1 MFRWFF
7 NRRAQNKLSRQA
19 SHSQHQALLDASTML
34 RTQLLGTDRR
44 NLEKN
49 PAFNNSFSRGYV
61 FGFLGAALHNAGL
74 ESESMSVNLNLSKLG
89 HAYLFSGN
97 ALLAEKF
104 ATKSFAL
111 LLSKDEAFSQGAELG
126 FDEFMSSVYKGV
138 MAQGLYNNLHN

>member
-61 FGFLGAALHNAGL
+61 FGFLGASLHNAGL
-74 ESESMSVNLNLSKLG
+74 ESESMSGSLNLSKLG
-89 HAYLFSGN
+89 HAYLFNGN
-97 ALLAEKF
+97 ALLAGKF
-104 ATKSFAL
+104 ATRSLAL
-111 LLSKDEAFSQGAELG
+111 LLDKDEAFSQGAELG
-126 FDEFMSSVYKGV
+126 FDEFMSSVYKGI
-138 MAQGLYNNLHN
+138 MAQGLYNNLRN